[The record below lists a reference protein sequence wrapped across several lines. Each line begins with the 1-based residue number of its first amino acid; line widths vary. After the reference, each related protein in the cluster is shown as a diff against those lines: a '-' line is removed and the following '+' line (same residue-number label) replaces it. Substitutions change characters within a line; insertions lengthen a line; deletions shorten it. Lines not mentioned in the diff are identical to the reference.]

1 MIINP
6 PTKDM
11 ARVSDIP
18 IALKWR
24 LSLGLS
30 SVMMIVEFP
39 SSVAKGLAYLIIS
52 SRRNLM
58 SSKAAW

>member
-1 MIINP
+1 
-6 PTKDM
+6 M

-18 IALKWR
+18 TALKWR

-30 SVMMIVEFP
+30 SVAMIVEFP

-58 SSKAAW
+58 SSKKEW